1 MGYTTNFKGELK
13 FTKEL
18 KASELAKLSSMLGED
33 CREHPEWDYEGPLYY
48 IDLELLEDF
57 SGIKWDGSEKTY
69 SMTSM
74 VNLIIR
80 EMRKHHLILVCTA
93 NFWHKARILTIGGN

>member
-48 IDLELLEDF
+48 IDL
-57 SGIKWDGSEKTY
+57 
-69 SMTSM
+69 
-74 VNLIIR
+74 
-80 EMRKHHLILVCTA
+80 LVCCLYHLFHIHFHPDPLFLQLYFVY
-93 NFWHKARILTIGGN
+93 N

>member
-57 SGIKWDGSEKTY
+57 SGIKWDG
-69 SMTSM
+69 
-74 VNLIIR
+74 
-80 EMRKHHLILVCTA
+80 
-93 NFWHKARILTIGGN
+93 